1 MLKKDCTMEEV
12 MEHLQAPFPSTD
24 IEWRVSRSG
33 ISNGK
38 QWAMVLAYVDS
49 RAIQNRLDEVFGPAG
64 WQNKFTDFREG
75 VLCTISCYIDGE
87 WVSKTD
93 GAEPTKFESFKGG
106 LSGAIKRAGALWGI
120 GRYLYNLTETFVD
133 VSPTKLTGGTY
144 IKDDKSKVQGYWV
157 PPKLPDWALPENE
170 RGKGSQ
176 PSRSS
181 QNQNYGNS
189 QAQKHQT
196 GNQSSNQTKQNQT
209 QPNKKQSDGFNRNK
223 VLNDIDMFLKNTGL
237 INKQDWIIPL
247 FKRVNPNIQQ
257 NSLSEVGK
265 QATDQELMVY
275 YNVLKPVN
283 DLTLLANHFKVS
295 MEDVL
300 KKYVQM
306 LVPTVKIEN
315 LFSCFTYVTIDIVK
329 EVSEMVKE
337 DLQTGALQR
346 IA

>member
-12 MEHLQAPFPSTD
+12 MEKLQAPFPSKD

-33 ISNGK
+33 ISAKGP
-38 QWAMVLAYVDS
+38 WAMVLAYVDS

-64 WQNKFTDFREG
+64 WQNEFTDFRGG
-75 VLCTISCYIDGE
+75 VLCTISCFIDGE

-120 GRYLYNLTETFVD
+120 GRYLYNLTETYVE
-133 VSPTKLTGGTY
+133 VSSSKQPGAIY
-144 IKDDKSKVQGYWV
+144 INDEKSKVKGHWM

-170 RGKGSQ
+170 RGKGNQS
-176 PSRSS
+176 SRST

-189 QAQKHQT
+189 QPQKQQT
-196 GNQSSNQTKQNQT
+196 GNEPSKQPKQNQT
-209 QPNKKQSDGFNRNK
+209 QSNKKQSDGFNRIK

-237 INKQDWIIPL
+237 INKQEWIIPL

-265 QATDQELMVY
+265 QATEQELVLY
-275 YNVLKPVN
+275 YNVLKPVS
-283 DLTLLANHFKVS
+283 DLTLLAKHFKVS
-295 MEDVL
+295 LEAVL
-300 KKYVQM
+300 KRYVQI
-306 LVPTVKIEN
+306 LVPTVKVES
-315 LFSCFTYVTIDIVK
+315 LFSCFTYVTIDTVK